1 MKARSL
7 VFTVL
12 IGAVLAAELYVLIAG
27 GGRGTVIVTGV
38 IALELLLA
46 AAFLFINRDEDIAPV
61 QAVRAE
67 LRMLKTCVLVLLR
80 QRRYSGK
87 VLDSHRGWWVIP
99 AAVTG
104 AAGIEC
110 IAIELLVPW
119 AWLRALILVVSLYSL
134 ILLWGI
140 FGAAYTYPHFV
151 DGTLVLRHAGK
162 EVASI
167 AAGEIANITL
177 SRGYSHER
185 YAIDEDTL
193 ILGNGNGSNVHIE
206 LASPLLVPAPKWPW
220 QKEQLSHVNHVQ
232 VWFDAPSEAITAI
245 SRSA

>member
-1 MKARSL
+1 MHCDRAS
-7 VFTVL
+7 
-12 IGAVLAAELYVLIAG
+12 GAVGMAARANPRCFPLFAHLAV
-27 GGRGTVIVTGV
+27 
-38 IALELLLA
+38 
-46 AAFLFINRDEDIAPV
+46 
-61 QAVRAE
+61 
-67 LRMLKTCVLVLLR
+67 
-80 QRRYSGK
+80 
-87 VLDSHRGWWVIP
+87 
-99 AAVTG
+99 
-104 AAGIEC
+104 
-110 IAIELLVPW
+110 
-119 AWLRALILVVSLYSL
+119 
-134 ILLWGI
+134 GI

-151 DGTLVLRHAGK
+151 DGTLVLRHAGRQ
-162 EVASI
+162 VVSI

>member
-7 VFTVL
+7 VFAVL
-12 IGAVLAAELYVLIAG
+12 IGAVLAAELYVVIAG

-104 AAGIEC
+104 ATGIEC

-151 DGTLVLRHAGK
+151 DGTLVLRHAGRQ
-162 EVASI
+162 VVSI

-193 ILGNGNGSNVHIE
+193 ILPD
-206 LASPLLVPAPKWPW
+206 LAQFSQTVGAA
-220 QKEQLSHVNHVQ
+220 
-232 VWFDAPSEAITAI
+232 F
-245 SRSA
+245 R